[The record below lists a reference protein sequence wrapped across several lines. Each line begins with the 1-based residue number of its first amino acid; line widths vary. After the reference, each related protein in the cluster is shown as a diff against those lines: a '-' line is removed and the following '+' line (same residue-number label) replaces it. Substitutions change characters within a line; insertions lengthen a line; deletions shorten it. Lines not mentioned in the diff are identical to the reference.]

1 MDKET
6 STLIPEIKSNNFDL
20 TGLAEIR
27 TANARIE
34 YAKNLPKINQL
45 LGEIWQTG
53 ELHLLFADTGK
64 GKSILA
70 VQIADKLSKGKSVF
84 PFLINENEP
93 AKVLF
98 YDFELS
104 DKQFQKRYSHEPDLK
119 NEYQFSK
126 NLYIDNIDFAS
137 LMRKNK
143 DANIDDL
150 IFAKIESDI
159 IKIKPKVLIIDNITY
174 ISMQAMDKS
183 NVALDLIR
191 RLDDYKRAYS
201 LSILVLAHTPKIA
214 YKSPLTINDLAGS
227 KHLSNFADSVSAI
240 GQSFKAAQVR
250 YIKQV
255 KPSRSAELVYDSN
268 NVISCTINKESN
280 FLCFHFLDFESEFEH
295 LNINETENGQSKK
308 LEAIELRKKGLSIR
322 KIADQLGVSSSSVGN
337 WVKEAQEIDDMPF

>member
-1 MDKET
+1 MET
-6 STLIPEIKSNNFDL
+6 ETNIIKKKSNNFDL

-70 VQIADKLSKGKSVF
+70 VQIADKISKGQNVF
-84 PFLINENEP
+84 PFLINENE
-93 AKVLF
+93 AVKVLF

-104 DKQFQKRYSHEPDLK
+104 DKQFQKRYSQEPDLR
-119 NEYQFSK
+119 NEYEFSQ

-143 DANIDDL
+143 EANIDDL
-150 IFAKIESDI
+150 IFAKIENDI
-159 IKIKPKVLIIDNITY
+159 AKIKPKVLIIDNITY

-183 NVALDLIR
+183 NVALDLMR
-191 RLDDYKRAYS
+191 RLDDFKRAYD

-214 YKSPLTINDLAGS
+214 YKSPLTINDLSGS

-240 GQSFKAAQVR
+240 GQSFKAAQIR

-255 KPSRSAELVYDSN
+255 KPSRSAELIYDSN
-268 NVISCTINKESN
+268 NVISCTINKETN
-280 FLCFHFLDFESEFEH
+280 FLCFNFSAFESEFSH
-295 LNINETENGQSKK
+295 LNIDETENGKSNKFEALELKK
-308 LEAIELRKKGLSIR
+308 EGMSIR
-322 KIADQLGVSSSSVGN
+322 KIAEQLGVSKSAVGN
-337 WVKEAQEIDDMPF
+337 WIKESEILDEMPF